1 MLKFLRAGYFRHFL
15 SGFAIGAIGL
25 VAVQTAQPENPP
37 MYSASAV
44 TDSVG

>member
-25 VAVQTAQPENPP
+25 VAAQTAQSESPSPHA
-37 MYSASAV
+37 ASIVAE
-44 TDSVG
+44 SVG